1 MLIYRPKERTA
12 LDMFYLHT
20 KFGDF
25 RINCSGGMIGG
36 GGVKTENESF
46 DSDHASFRGGL
57 SSLG

>member
-1 MLIYRPKERTA
+1 MLIYRPKEWTA

-36 GGVKTENESF
+36 GASKLKMSHLTLTTPLLGVVC
-46 DSDHASFRGGL
+46 HP
-57 SSLG
+57 